1 MRHHSYLTL
10 ALWGILIFF
19 SKPSYQAS
27 YSPSP
32 PILNPRLLDAFIALQ
47 AWKHSIISDPKN
59 FTSNWYGPN
68 VCNYT
73 GVYCAPAPD
82 DPHTTAVAGI
92 DLNHAN
98 ISGYLPEKLGLL
110 TDLALFHLNS
120 NRFCGTIPDSFRH
133 LRLLYELDISNNQ
146 FSGEFPYIVLYLPSL
161 KFLDI
166 RYNEFHGN
174 VPSKLFDINLDALF
188 INNNKFNSSLPDNFA
203 NSPVSVVVLANNNI
217 VSDIGLL
224 NQVKVFDVSFN
235 KLVGTL
241 PDSIGEMKMLE
252 QLNVAH
258 NKLSGEIPERACTN
272 HYDTME
278 EALHAFNHANNN
290 LPMNSY
296 RGGDGMSLVAS
307 SGISTTLGNEE
318 PCQQYLSTINMES
331 KKSLM
336 FGKEDPREESPS
348 ISNLQ
353 LRNMESKKLD
363 YSAFFYGFVAGII
376 LGVLFGCYL
385 M

>member
-1 MRHHSYLTL
+1 MAGTLSQILLMNMGLT
-10 ALWGILIFF
+10 GC
-19 SKPSYQAS
+19 
-27 YSPSP
+27 
-32 PILNPRLLDAFIALQ
+32 LQ
-47 AWKHSIISDPKN
+47 
-59 FTSNWYGPN
+59 
-68 VCNYT
+68 
-73 GVYCAPAPD
+73 
-82 DPHTTAVAGI
+82 
-92 DLNHAN
+92 
-98 ISGYLPEKLGLL
+98 
-110 TDLALFHLNS
+110 
-120 NRFCGTIPDSFRH
+120 
-133 LRLLYELDISNNQ
+133 
-146 FSGEFPYIVLYLPSL
+146 
-161 KFLDI
+161 
-166 RYNEFHGN
+166 
-174 VPSKLFDINLDALF
+174 
-188 INNNKFNSSLPDNFA
+188 
-203 NSPVSVVVLANNNI
+203 
-217 VSDIGLL
+217 SDIGLL

-258 NKLSGEIPERACTN
+258 NKLSGEIPESICLLPKLENFTYSYNYFCSEPHVCLKLSAKDDRKNCIPYRPLQRSPEECKAFYAYPVKSLYKS
-272 HYDTME
+272 YDTME
-278 EALHAFNHANNN
+278 EALHAFNHANN